1 MDTKTQLDNALKDAM
16 RAGDDVRRRTIRM
29 VMAAIKQAEVDR
41 QTKLDEMA
49 VIAILQKEIK
59 SRREALEEAQKANR
73 TDLAEAAQAE
83 ITVLDAFL
91 PEAMGADEL
100 RNLAAAA
107 IAESDASSL
116 ADMGKVMKALIPRV
130 AGRAPGDQISQV
142 VREMLQK

>member
-1 MDTKTQLDNALKDAM
+1 M

>member
-59 SRREALEEAQKANR
+59 SRRESLEEAKKADR
-73 TDLAEAAQAE
+73 ADLAEAAQAE

-91 PEAMGADEL
+91 PEAMDADEL
-100 RNLAAAA
+100 RVLAAAA
-107 IAESDASSL
+107 IAEADASSL

>member
-59 SRREALEEAQKANR
+59 SRRESLEEAQKANR
-73 TDLAEAAQAE
+73 TDVAEAAQAE

-91 PEAMGADEL
+91 PEAMDADEL
-100 RNLAAAA
+100 RVLAAAA
-107 IAESDASSL
+107 IAETDATSL

-142 VREMLQK
+142 VRDMLQK

>member
-1 MDTKTQLDNALKDAM
+1 M

-59 SRREALEEAQKANR
+59 SRRESLEEAQKANR
-73 TDLAEAAQAE
+73 PDLAEAAQAE

-100 RNLAAAA
+100 RVLAAAA
-107 IAESDASSL
+107 IAEVDASSL

>member
-107 IAESDASSL
+107 IAEAGASSL